1 MPRPRSGSNTTDKLS
16 AQRQGAR
23 LPGLYTL
30 FHISYINIRMFR
42 KTAYI
47 FILILCSYAAGTV
60 MPAEPDPGHNFLYIF
75 DASGSMAKKIG
86 DRTKF
91 NIAKQVIIDHINELP
106 ADVGVGLLYFG
117 SQSKGKKEINYAVPI
132 DINNRE
138 EIAEII
144 TGLSSGG
151 LTPLAESLQISVEEM
166 DKSKKDAT
174 IVLITDGKEECGGD
188 PIKVI
193 NDFAEKGRIIELHII
208 GLGVDKKTKL
218 ELEKIASIG
227 GGYFY
232 DANDAFQLKDSL
244 SAITVTKMNEQILKL
259 KSSQSSA
266 KTSKRLYTLKKGEKI
281 KVRIK
286 FKPEDPL
293 DAEPDKEPAIYFILG
308 DTQVVLKNVS
318 GSWTLYLDENGPLS
332 PLIWPTGLNINY
344 DSWNYMSFVCMDGLI
359 ELEINMKKIFSM
371 EQPPADIPFK
381 VGVEGGKT
389 SFKDLTTEIPLY

>member
-1 MPRPRSGSNTTDKLS
+1 
-16 AQRQGAR
+16 
-23 LPGLYTL
+23 
-30 FHISYINIRMFR
+30 
-42 KTAYI
+42 
-47 FILILCSYAAGTV
+47 